1 MRAHS
6 SLGTRE
12 SREFLRGQQ
21 SEQPLLGRVP
31 ACQRGHVSCCRQTR
45 DTCPHSLG
53 GGGQEADGTSSP
65 YTLPKCG
72 PSLAQRGRATP
83 PTQSREGRK
92 PEVGARGCV

>member
-31 ACQRGHVSCCRQTR
+31 ACQRGHVSCRQTR

-53 GGGQEADGTSSP
+53 GGGQEAGGASSP

-72 PSLAQRGRATP
+72 LSPRSRPTGWLNGAERHPQPNRERSGSLR
-83 PTQSREGRK
+83 
-92 PEVGARGCV
+92 